1 MMDKNIETVTPNKLY
16 VMHIDEDGF
25 DSDDIVSNYAA
36 VKSKLPEGSELLFI
50 RKGLDLKE
58 MPLDEAI
65 GLRDFLDDYINNLPK
80 NLE

>member
-1 MMDKNIETVTPNKLY
+1 MIDDTIETVTPNKLY

-25 DSDDIVSNYAA
+25 DYDDIASDYAA

-50 RKGLDLKE
+50 RKGIDLEE
-58 MPLDEAI
+58 MPLEEAI
-65 GLRDFLDDYINNLPK
+65 SLRDFLDDYINNLPK